1 MKRLPSIIVL
11 IVFAAVSLAARPTA
25 PSSLLLQGA
34 AASGGM
40 QVADAKLGKAVE
52 NKEIKDESTSFAVG
66 EKAYLWMKIT
76 GGPGDLKVS
85 WKVGEAT
92 DTVSLTVGASSWRT
106 WSNKTLHKAGD
117 WTVTVTDAGGAVLK
131 ELTFKV
137 Q

>member
-1 MKRLPSIIVL
+1 MNRLPSIIVL

-25 PSSLLLQGA
+25 SSPLQGA
-34 AASGGM
+34 ATSGGM
-40 QVADAKLGKAVE
+40 QVTEAKLGKSIE
-52 NKEIKDESTSFAVG
+52 NKEIKDESSTFAVG

-76 GGPGDLKVS
+76 GGPGDLKVN
-85 WKVGEAT
+85 WKIGDST
-92 DTVSLTVGASSWRT
+92 DTVSLNVGASSWRT

-117 WTVTVTDAGGAVLK
+117 WTVTITDAGGTALK